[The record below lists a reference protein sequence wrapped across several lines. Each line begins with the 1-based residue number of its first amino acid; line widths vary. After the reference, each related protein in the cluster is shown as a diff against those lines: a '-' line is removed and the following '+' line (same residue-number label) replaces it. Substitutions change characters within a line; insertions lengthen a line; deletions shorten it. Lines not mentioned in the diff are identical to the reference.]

1 VIQFKA
7 LLGKELKE
15 ALRDRRALLMAF
27 MMAIMAPVM
36 IFALSKVMIKEAVE
50 TPDIYVQIIEEG
62 VSDANKHDSVQIDAS
77 QKNAVQKGV
86 SQKDVTQNDTRN
98 TQPDQVDLDIT
109 ELGLTDLDLT
119 TSNKT
124 KASHAPQLLAH
135 LAKNHILPLAEAPE
149 DKKAL
154 WKTRNFSLTIPANF
168 NQNMLEGKTINLYM
182 KADYSDKA
190 MMSPIRRLQG
200 AVREY
205 SLSIGYKRL
214 VMRGIDIRLLQPVML
229 IEQDSAVPSSNAMI
243 ISMMLGLYLL
253 MAAFM
258 SGLAVAIDSSAG
270 ERERNVLEMLL
281 CQPVSTT
288 KIVLAK
294 LTSASLLSITGVILT
309 LTLTTFAVS
318 FIDLTKIGATFN
330 LTAAT
335 ITALL
340 LLLLPICF
348 FASAIQLFVAFQ
360 SKNFKEAQSL
370 VSMVIMLPAIVPVLI
385 MFIDDRPN
393 WLKWLP
399 ISGQSL
405 LMEDLFKGIPV
416 SIGLLIF
423 TGLSTLFI
431 TALLVWGMAKKLTSE
446 KVVLALS

>member
-1 VIQFKA
+1 MIQFKA
-7 LLGKELKE
+7 LLAKELKE
-15 ALRDRRALLMAF
+15 ALRDKRALLMAF

-36 IFALSKVMIKEAVE
+36 IFSLSKVMIKEAVE
-50 TPDIYVQIIEEG
+50 TPDIYVKVIQGTTETERAFNEEKRKAEQ
-62 VSDANKHDSVQIDAS
+62 VSY
-77 QKNAVQKGV
+77 
-86 SQKDVTQNDTRN
+86 
-98 TQPDQVDLDIT
+98 
-109 ELGLTDLDLT
+109 
-119 TSNKT
+119 
-124 KASHAPQLLAH
+124 APKLL
-135 LAKNHILPLAEAPE
+135 LYLERKHILPLSEAPINKYE
-149 DKKAL
+149 L
-154 WKTRNFSLTIPANF
+154 WKKRGFSLTIPSTF
-168 NQNMLEGKTINLYM
+168 NQDMRSGKTIDLYM
-182 KADYSDKA
+182 QADYSDKA
-190 MMSPIRRLQG
+190 MMSPIRRLQS
-200 AVREY
+200 AVRSY
-205 SLSIGYKRL
+205 GLSIGYQRL
-214 VMRGIDIRLLQPVML
+214 VMRGIDIHLLQPVKL
-229 IEQDSAVPSSNAMI
+229 IEQDTAVPSSNAMI

-294 LTSASLLSITGVILT
+294 LTSASLLSITGVVLT

-330 LTAAT
+330 LTAFT

-348 FASAIQLFVAFQ
+348 FASAVQLFVAFQ

-370 VSMVIMLPAIVPVLI
+370 VSMVIMLPAMVPVLI
-385 MFIDDRPN
+385 MFIDDRPR
-393 WLKWLP
+393 WLHWLP

-405 LMEDLFKGIPV
+405 IMEDLFKGVPI
-416 SIGLLIF
+416 SFELLIF
-423 TGLSTLFI
+423 TGLGTVCI